1 MKLDSL
7 ARRARTKMFV
17 ALLAITSPAF
27 ADDTPPGSII
37 FARGAQLLRS
47 DAKGK
52 GETELATLD
61 GTHRVRALR
70 TDAAGK
76 VLLANVDGGWAW
88 MPLDGSAKTLAPLP
102 CSDGPAQLEDD
113 GSHVVCRTKQGAA
126 DIDLSTGKAWPV
138 DVPVARIVGAGPTRK
153 FVWLASDGIWG
164 APPSASPRAKAQKLA
179 PDAPLRGF
187 LPSPDGTRGV
197 GVYASE
203 VYTDVHHKQPAEV
216 LMGFALDGVGAR
228 RKAIKS
234 GVALEWSHDSEW
246 VLVQDGANACLMH
259 ATGGE
264 YKCWRGYTGA
274 SISSDGKF
282 GLVLGGAVSAQTPT
296 KKKPAEPD
304 ESEGDDNEPDE
315 TAIAVPS
322 GPLNLYRVKLE
333 GSAYTETPAL
343 VTKNVDGAAV
353 WVPAP

>member
-1 MKLDSL
+1 MKL
-7 ARRARTKMFV
+7 A
-17 ALLAITSPAF
+17 ALVIACALPALAF
-27 ADDTPPGSII
+27 ADDAPPGSIV
-37 FARGAQLLRS
+37 FVRGAHLLRI
-47 DAKGK
+47 DTKGK
-52 GETELATLD
+52 AETELATLD
-61 GTHRVRALR
+61 GGHHVRALR

-88 MPLDGSAKTLAPLP
+88 MPLDGSAKTLAALP
-102 CSDGPAQLEDD
+102 CGDGPAQLEDD
-113 GSHVVCRTKQGAA
+113 GSHVVCRTKQGAV
-126 DIDLSTGKAWPV
+126 DIELSTGKPWPV
-138 DVPVARIVGAGPTRK
+138 DVPVARIVGAGATRK

-164 APPSASPRAKAQKLA
+164 GSPSASPRAKAQKLA
-179 PDAPLRGF
+179 PEPPLRSF

-203 VYTDVHHKQPAEV
+203 VYTDAHHKQPADV
-216 LMGFALDGVGAR
+216 LMGFALDGIAAR

-234 GVALEWSHDSEW
+234 GVPLEWSHDSQW

-274 SISSDGKF
+274 SISSDGKY
-282 GLVLGGAVSAQTPT
+282 GLVLGGAAVAATTANT
-296 KKKPAEPD
+296 KKKPADPD
-304 ESEGDDNEPDE
+304 ESEGDDNEPDD
-315 TAIAVPS
+315 TAVAVPS
-322 GPLNLYRVKLE
+322 GPLSLYRVKLE
-333 GSAYTETPAL
+333 GSAFTETPAL

>member
-1 MKLDSL
+1 MKLL
-7 ARRARTKMFV
+7 A
-17 ALLAITSPAF
+17 LAIVCAIPALAF

-37 FARGAQLLRS
+37 FARGAQLLRV

-61 GTHRVRALR
+61 AGHHVRALR

-76 VLLANVDGGWAW
+76 VLLANIDGSWAW

-102 CSDGPAQLEDD
+102 CNDVPAQLEDD
-113 GSHVVCRTKQGAA
+113 GSHVVCRTKRGAV
-126 DIDLSTGKAWPV
+126 DVDLATGKAWPV

-153 FVWLASDGIWG
+153 FVWLATDGIWA

-179 PDAPLRGF
+179 PESPLRGF
-187 LPSPDGTRGV
+187 VPSPDGTRGV

-216 LMGFALDGVGAR
+216 LMGFALDGIAAR
-228 RKAIKS
+228 RKAIKN
-234 GVALEWSHDSEW
+234 GVAVEWSHDSQW
-246 VLVQDGANACLMH
+246 VLVQDDSNACLMH

-264 YKCWRGYTGA
+264 YKCWRGYYAA
-274 SISSDGKF
+274 SISSDGRLGF
-282 GLVLGGAVSAQTPT
+282 VLGGAAA
-296 KKKPAEPD
+296 PASTHKLPETD
-304 ESEGDDNEPDE
+304 EFEGDDNQPDE
-315 TAIAVPS
+315 TEIVMPH
-322 GPLNLYRVKLE
+322 GPLSLYRVKLD
-333 GSAYTETPAL
+333 GSAFTETPVL